1 MRKFRILTL
10 ALLILTAV
18 TVIAFAAQD
27 LIITYEDGNMQK
39 VTCSDAKTIKLS
51 QASSNITEIEI
62 KQRAAAAPA
71 FEKIEYV
78 KGFAGTWDSNWGKM
92 ELRVNGLEVDGNYTH
107 DQGKISA
114 KLSNNG
120 KEMVGTWSE
129 APSYAPPQDG
139 GKVTFSLSADGNSLT
154 GHWWYGE
161 NSGGGGW
168 TGTRID

>member
-1 MRKFRILTL
+1 MTKFRVIFLTL
-10 ALLILTAV
+10 FILSAV
-18 TVIAFAAQD
+18 VAIAYAAQD
-27 LIITYEDGNMQK
+27 MIITYGDGNMQK
-39 VTCSDAKTIKLS
+39 VTCDSSKTIKLS

-71 FEKIEYV
+71 QEKIEYV
-78 KGFAGTWDSNWGKM
+78 KGFAGTWDSNWGKI
-92 ELRVNGLEVDGNYTH
+92 ELRVNGLEVAGNYTH

-129 APSYAPPQDG
+129 SPSYAPPKDG
-139 GKVTFSLSADGNSLT
+139 GRVTFTLSADGNGLT

-161 NSGGGGW
+161 NSGGGPW
-168 TGTRID
+168 TGTRIE